1 LKRYG
6 VIARLFAGIMIITA
20 WALTGSPLLGVV
32 YVLMLTALSAVRY
45 RVGGYGWL
53 GFAEALV
60 SVGFALYWLPAL
72 LGLWLP
78 MLGFIEDKWLEREE
92 ELLQKDYE
100 DRAKRL
106 KLEAE
111 RESARTRS
119 QAAARIAEVTAEINE
134 RARIAQSLHDHVG
147 HEISGALIALRTAV
161 KLYENGDK
169 RAGELLIQT
178 VARIESA
185 SESLRETVHNLK
197 PSQTADVSTLAN
209 LCESF
214 EFCEAE
220 FKVNGDA
227 SDVDCWELLA
237 ANLKEALTNIA
248 RHSDATKVSVRVDAN
263 ADYVRLTVEDNGN
276 NNPKNQDTIK
286 FGLGLTGMKDRV
298 RNAGGTLT
306 ASSNSEGDG
315 FKTVCVIPKRRQI

>member
-1 LKRYG
+1 MKLYG
-6 VIARLFAGIMIITA
+6 VIARLFAGIMIIAA
-20 WALTGSPLLGVV
+20 WALTGSPLMGVAF
-32 YVLMLTALSAVRY
+32 VLVLTALSAIRY
-45 RVGGYGWL
+45 RVRRYDWL

-60 SVGFALYWLPAL
+60 SAGFALIWFPAL

-78 MLGFIEDKWLEREE
+78 LLGFIEDKWLEREK

-134 RARIAQSLHDHVG
+134 RSRIAQALHDHVG

-169 RAGELLIQT
+169 RAGELLTQT
-178 VARIESA
+178 AARIESA

-197 PSQTADVSTLAN
+197 PSQTADITTLSN

-220 FKVNGDA
+220 FTVNGDA
-227 SDVDCWELLA
+227 SGADCRELLA
-237 ANLKEALTNIA
+237 ANLKEALTNVA
-248 RHSDATKVSVRVDAN
+248 RHSNATKVRVRVDVN

-276 NNPKNQDTIK
+276 NTGEIK
-286 FGLGLTGMKDRV
+286 YGLGLTGMKDRV

-306 ASSNSEGDG
+306 ASANSEDGG
-315 FKTVCVIPKRRQI
+315 FKIVCVIPKRRQI